1 LSLAARAHGQSGTL
15 AGLAVVALV
24 NIAYASAGTVVY
36 TINMDW
42 SRTGSAGSDFTIQ
55 DSLVHL
61 CSLLMGAA
69 GLSLAGIHGYPRTL
83 GLSVV
88 LGLAG
93 VAAAAWLFDQPRT
106 PRSESKRCSARRERY
121 ATRRKVRL
129 EY

>member
-1 LSLAARAHGQSGTL
+1 LSSLAARAHGQSGTL

-24 NIAYASAGTVVY
+24 NIAYASAGTVGY
-36 TINMDW
+36 TISMDW

-93 VAAAAWLFDQPRT
+93 VAAAAWLFDQPSDPSQRVEAVQ
-106 PRSESKRCSARRERY
+106 RS
-121 ATRRKVRL
+121 T
-129 EY
+129 